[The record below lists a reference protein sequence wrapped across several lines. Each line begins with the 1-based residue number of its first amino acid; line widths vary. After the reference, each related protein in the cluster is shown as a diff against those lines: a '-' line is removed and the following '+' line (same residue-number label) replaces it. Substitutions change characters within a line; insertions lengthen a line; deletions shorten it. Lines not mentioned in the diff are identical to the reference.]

1 MNRSTD
7 CIVSAVSKNGGWSTG
22 ARQDSSGGHERAS
35 ATTIFSLEPRVCL
48 RHGREVCGWWGPGTS
63 APRRLSEDHLLCEGG
78 SLKSLLASM
87 RDFISKRLINLDRRK
102 RGAELEEALK
112 PRMGVLS
119 WRMVAG
125 KSPNNLK
132 SLVNTDFKYTA
143 RLL

>member
-1 MNRSTD
+1 M
-7 CIVSAVSKNGGWSTG
+7 
-22 ARQDSSGGHERAS
+22 
-35 ATTIFSLEPRVCL
+35 
-48 RHGREVCGWWGPGTS
+48 
-63 APRRLSEDHLLCEGG
+63 
-78 SLKSLLASM
+78 M

-112 PRMGVLS
+112 PLMGVVS

-132 SLVNTDFKYTA
+132 FLVNTDFKYTA

>member
-1 MNRSTD
+1 MR
-7 CIVSAVSKNGGWSTG
+7 GG
-22 ARQDSSGGHERAS
+22 QPKISS
-35 ATTIFSLEPRVCL
+35 
-48 RHGREVCGWWGPGTS
+48 
-63 APRRLSEDHLLCEGG
+63 HLDEG
-78 SLKSLLASM
+78 L
-87 RDFISKRLINLDRRK
+87 ISKRLINLDRRK

-112 PRMGVLS
+112 PLMGVVS